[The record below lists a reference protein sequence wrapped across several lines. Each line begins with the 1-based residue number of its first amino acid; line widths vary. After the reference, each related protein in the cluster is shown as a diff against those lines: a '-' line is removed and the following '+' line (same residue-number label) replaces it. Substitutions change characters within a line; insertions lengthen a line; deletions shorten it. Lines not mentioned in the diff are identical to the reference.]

1 MTYTMWAA
9 RPVLNRPWV
18 FRHFTLLPMTSTQ
31 GLPPGSPGGTTPIA
45 AVRSA
50 ATTSHTAPLAMA
62 HFPRR
67 PFRGVLLTACFAL
80 VLLLMS
86 RWVDQPLT
94 LAIEKHMPPVVNEV
108 FDYIGF
114 IGDSELYI
122 FVALFLYIGSLI
134 AIRRGWTC
142 PVRVGFE
149 RLARYGMLVLS
160 SMAVGGLITLVLK
173 KLVARTRP
181 EVLLEDGWHGLVA
194 PFTSGHDYS
203 SFPSSHTLT
212 AFAVAAAVGEIAP
225 RWRVP
230 ALLVASLVA
239 ISRVINRDHFL
250 SDVTAA
256 AAIGIMVAH
265 YLAPYVLDERHRW
278 MLRAFWRK

>member
-1 MTYTMWAA
+1 
-9 RPVLNRPWV
+9 
-18 FRHFTLLPMTSTQ
+18 MTSTQ
-31 GLPPGSPGGTTPIA
+31 GLPPVSPAEAIPTTEAEVVA
-45 AVRSA
+45 APHV
-50 ATTSHTAPLAMA
+50 TSHAMA

-80 VLLLMS
+80 LLLLMS

-94 LAIEKHMPPVVNEV
+94 LAIEKHMSPVVNEI
-108 FDYIGF
+108 FDYIGYL
-114 IGDSELYI
+114 GDSEMYL
-122 FVALFLYIGSLI
+122 FAALFVYVVSLVG
-134 AIRRGWTC
+134 IRRGWVC
-142 PVRVGFE
+142 PVRAGFE
-149 RLARYGMLVLS
+149 RLARYGMLVIS
-160 SMAVGGLITLVLK
+160 SMAVGGLITLILK

-181 EVLLEDGWHGLVA
+181 EVLLEDGWHGLVE
-194 PFTSGHDYS
+194 PFTRGNDYS

-212 AFAVAAAVGEIAP
+212 AFAVAAAIGEIAP
-225 RWRVP
+225 RWRAP
-230 ALLVASLVA
+230 ALLLAALVA

-278 MLRAFWRK
+278 MLRKPWRK